1 MATAKPAATTRTGPN
16 SRGGSDPFA
25 DKRLTSGRISSDIT
39 NFERLGGKVEIL
51 GITRDWYK
59 PTAPSARSN
68 KAAKTAPVAAAP
80 STAPTTATATVAAPA
95 PAAARKRVRTP
106 AKR

>member
-1 MATAKPAATTRTGPN
+1 MATAKPAATPRTGPN
-16 SRGGSDPFA
+16 SRGGSDPYA

-39 NFERLGGKVEIL
+39 DFERLGGKVEIL

-59 PTAPSARSN
+59 PAAPSARSN
-68 KAAKTAPVAAAP
+68 KAAKTAPVAAAASP
-80 STAPTTATATVAAPA
+80 TVAAPA

>member
-1 MATAKPAATTRTGPN
+1 MAIAKPAATPRTGPN

-39 NFERLGGKVEIL
+39 DFERLGGKVEVL

-59 PTAPSARSN
+59 PSAPSARSN
-68 KAAKTAPVAAAP
+68 KSAAKTAPATPVATAAVAAAP
-80 STAPTTATATVAAPA
+80 A
-95 PAAARKRVRTP
+95 AAARKRVRTP
-106 AKR
+106 TKR

>member
-1 MATAKPAATTRTGPN
+1 MAIAKPAATTRTGPN
-16 SRGGSDPFA
+16 SRGGSDPYA

-39 NFERLGGKVEIL
+39 DFERLGGKVEVL

-59 PTAPSARSN
+59 PSAPSARSN
-68 KAAKTAPVAAAP
+68 KSAAKTAPATPGAVVVAAA
-80 STAPTTATATVAAPA
+80 A
-95 PAAARKRVRTP
+95 PAAPRKRVRTP

>member
-1 MATAKPAATTRTGPN
+1 MAIAKPAATPRTGPN

-39 NFERLGGKVEIL
+39 DFERLGGKVEIL

-59 PTAPSARSN
+59 PAAPSARSN
-68 KAAKTAPVAAAP
+68 KAAKTAPVAAVVAV
-80 STAPTTATATVAAPA
+80 AAAPA

>member
-1 MATAKPAATTRTGPN
+1 MAIAKPAATTRTGPN
-16 SRGGSDPFA
+16 SRGGSDPYA

-39 NFERLGGKVEIL
+39 DFERLGGKVEVL

-59 PTAPSARSN
+59 PSAPSARSN
-68 KAAKTAPVAAAP
+68 KSAAKTAPATPGAAVVAAA
-80 STAPTTATATVAAPA
+80 ATPAAP
-95 PAAARKRVRTP
+95 RKRVRTP

>member
-1 MATAKPAATTRTGPN
+1 MAIAKPAATTRTGAS
-16 SRGGSDPFA
+16 SRGGADPYA

-39 NFERLGGKVEIL
+39 DFERLGGKVEVL

-59 PTAPSARSN
+59 PSAPSARSN
-68 KAAKTAPVAAAP
+68 KSAAKTAPATPGAAVVAAA
-80 STAPTTATATVAAPA
+80 ATPAAP
-95 PAAARKRVRTP
+95 RKRVRTP

>member
-1 MATAKPAATTRTGPN
+1 MAIAKPAATARTGPN

-39 NFERLGGKVEIL
+39 DFERLGGKVEIL

-59 PTAPSARSN
+59 PAAPSARSN

-80 STAPTTATATVAAPA
+80 SATVATPA

>member
-1 MATAKPAATTRTGPN
+1 MAIAKPAATARTGPN

-39 NFERLGGKVEIL
+39 DFERLGGKVEIL

-59 PTAPSARSN
+59 PAAPSARSN
-68 KAAKTAPVAAAP
+68 KSAKTAPVAAAA
-80 STAPTTATATVAAPA
+80 TAPAAVATA
-95 PAAARKRVRTP
+95 PAAARKRVRAP

>member
-1 MATAKPAATTRTGPN
+1 MAIAKPAATTRTGPN
-16 SRGGSDPFA
+16 SRGGADPYA

-39 NFERLGGKVEIL
+39 DFERLGGKVEIL

-59 PTAPSARSN
+59 PAAPSARSN
-68 KAAKTAPVAAAP
+68 KAAKTAPVAAA
-80 STAPTTATATVAAPA
+80 SSATVTAAAPAAAPA

>member
-1 MATAKPAATTRTGPN
+1 MAIAKPAATTRTGPN

-39 NFERLGGKVEIL
+39 DFERLGGKVEVL

-59 PTAPSARSN
+59 PSAPSARSN
-68 KAAKTAPVAAAP
+68 KSAAKTAPAAPGATVVAAA
-80 STAPTTATATVAAPA
+80 A
-95 PAAARKRVRTP
+95 PAAPRKRVRTP